1 MHKQVHD
8 SKTVPARGR
17 FQNVRRGAA
26 LTAVVALLSLG
37 AVPPMGH
44 AAPADDYT
52 REIMAEG
59 NRMETL
65 GQAHRER
72 EKLEKSM
79 AKSRPATPGPRK
91 AKSAPPAAPVP
102 VAAPAPRETD
112 ATFETK
118 LRETFPA
125 SFALYSLLSP
135 EEKTAVRAEYDQSTN
150 PGVARF
156 HPVVSKIIAFSTKK
170 R

>member
-1 MHKQVHD
+1 MRNKHHATRTAPVRGV
-8 SKTVPARGR
+8 VPL
-17 FQNVRRGAA
+17 AA
-26 LTAVVALLSLG
+26 FVTLLSLG
-37 AVPPMGH
+37 AIPPTAR
-44 AAPADDYT
+44 AAQADDYT

-59 NRMETL
+59 NQMETL

-79 AKSRPATPGPRK
+79 AKPR
-91 AKSAPPAAPVP
+91 PAAPNVRKAE
-102 VAAPAPRETD
+102 AAPAPKETD
-112 ATFETK
+112 AAFETK

-125 SFALYSLLSP
+125 SFALYSLLNP
-135 EEKTAVRAEYDQSTN
+135 DEKAAVRAEYDQSTN

-156 HPVVSKIIAFSTKK
+156 HPVVSKIIVFSTKK